1 MRLDAFKSLDEM
13 SEKDLLKI
21 VIANQLNIIY
31 RIERLEKEIKPKDA
45 VNFEL
50 TIKDTIGK
58 IESYESKISKYIE
71 SQSEL

>member
-50 TIKDTIGK
+50 TIKDTIEK